1 LLIKVKPNIVIKAY
15 GLVKKIISF
24 GRFAVYTDM
33 SMNKKEFIANLD
45 SVLELF
51 QHFKEKMITGKS
63 FVDHTFIDNF
73 DEIIRNYKIIRE
85 EIPEELVSKFGMPI
99 QVMALQLIEQL
110 RQELEGQRKNAQ
122 LQKLENSVDEMLR
135 NPDLSA
141 VEIDVLLDKRIA
153 IMKEYS
159 GS

>member
-1 LLIKVKPNIVIKAY
+1 
-15 GLVKKIISF
+15 
-24 GRFAVYTDM
+24 M

-51 QHFKEKMITGKS
+51 HQFKEKMITGTS
-63 FVDHTFIDNF
+63 SVDHIFIDNF
-73 DEIIRNYKIIRE
+73 DEIIRNYQIIRE

-110 RQELEGQRKNAQ
+110 RQELEGHRKDAQ

-135 NPDLSA
+135 NPDLSG
-141 VEIDVLLDKRIA
+141 VEIDALLDKRIA
-153 IMKEYS
+153 LRKEYS